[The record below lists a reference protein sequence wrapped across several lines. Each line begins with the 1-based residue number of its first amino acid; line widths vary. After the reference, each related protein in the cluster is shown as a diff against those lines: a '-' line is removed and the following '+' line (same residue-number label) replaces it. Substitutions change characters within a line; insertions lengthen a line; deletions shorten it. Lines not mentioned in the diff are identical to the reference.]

1 MNKKSFALS
10 RTFPLALSA
19 AFAACLLA
27 APAAHA
33 WAPLGH
39 SVIGELAERQLTPE
53 AVAEVRRLLRGERQP
68 TLAGIANWAD
78 ALRHSDPPRFRK
90 TSRWHYVN
98 YPEGTCSFE
107 PERDCKDGDCIIS
120 ATERQLAILADR
132 SRPLAERRD
141 ALKFVVHFIGDAH
154 QPMHAGNRN
163 DAGGNRFQISLTT
176 NQPPEAYARQH
187 YRDGVMGTNLH
198 AVMDYYVPS
207 VAGMGVTEYADAL
220 MQPSWPPLA
229 TVTGTPESWSQESC
243 QLLDA
248 WGVYPEQHKHDDTYL
263 HTMRPLVERRL
274 RQAGHRL
281 AETLNG
287 VLGGEG

>member
-1 MNKKSFALS
+1 MIKKV
-10 RTFPLALSA
+10 LAL
-19 AFAACLLA
+19 AACLLA
-27 APAAHA
+27 APVAHA

-53 AVAEVRRLLRGERQP
+53 AATEVQRLLHGEAEP

-78 ALRHSDPPRFRK
+78 TLRQSDPQRFRA

-98 YPEGTCSFE
+98 YPEGSCSFDA
-107 PERDCKDGDCIIS
+107 ERDCKDGHCIVA
-120 ATERQLAILADR
+120 ATEQQLAVLADR
-132 SRPLAERRD
+132 GRPLAERRD

-154 QPMHAGNRN
+154 QPMHAGNRD

-176 NQPPEAYARQH
+176 AQPPEAYAREH

-198 AVMDYYVPS
+198 AVLDYYVPG
-207 VAGMGVTEYADAL
+207 VAGLEVADYAEAL

-229 TVTGTPESWSQESC
+229 TVAGNPVLWSQESC

-248 WGVYPEQHKHDDTYL
+248 WGVYPQQHKHDDAFL
-263 HTMRPLVERRL
+263 KTMQPLVERRL

-281 AETLNG
+281 ALILND
-287 VLGGEG
+287 VLGR